1 MRHSSDTTEEAN
13 VLQKLSIE
21 AACPLPAAVTGGSI
35 GRHARRNYG
44 GPGIKRGH
52 RDGRGGP
59 VIGWMANARRGDQSP
74 LWGGSGGEDGRTS
87 GCSGRAV
94 FGLSCSAS
102 SASLVQ
108 VQAMSVRIE
117 RTLRVGARSAICRHS
132 TARCLHSTGVIID
145 TQPNAHK
152 PSSPPY
158 NNYSR
163 FFHVGRQR
171 GGIISNVELP
181 TRQTNAVVPK
191 VPFQGNRFA
200 ARQPEQTVDGN
211 DPATK

>member
-1 MRHSSDTTEEAN
+1 

-44 GPGIKRGH
+44 GPEIMEATGMAAAAQSSG
-52 RDGRGGP
+52 DGRS
-59 VIGWMANARRGDQSP
+59 RGDQSP
-74 LWGGSGGEDGRTS
+74 LWGGSGSEDGRTS

-108 VQAMSVRIE
+108 VQAMSVRID

-145 TQPNAHK
+145 TQPNAHEL
-152 PSSPPY
+152 SSPLY
-158 NNYSR
+158 DNYSQ
-163 FFHVGRQR
+163 FFQVGRQR
-171 GGIISNVELP
+171 DGIICKS
-181 TRQTNAVVPK
+181 
-191 VPFQGNRFA
+191 
-200 ARQPEQTVDGN
+200 
-211 DPATK
+211 

>member
-1 MRHSSDTTEEAN
+1 M
-13 VLQKLSIE
+13 LQKLSIE

-44 GPGIKRGH
+44 GPEIMEATGMAAAAQSSG
-52 RDGRGGP
+52 DGRS
-59 VIGWMANARRGDQSP
+59 RGDQSP
-74 LWGGSGGEDGRTS
+74 LWGGSGSEDGRTS

-108 VQAMSVRIE
+108 VQAMSVRID

-145 TQPNAHK
+145 TQPNAHEL
-152 PSSPPY
+152 SSPLY
-158 NNYSR
+158 DNYSR
-163 FFHVGRQR
+163 FFQVGRQR
-171 GGIISNVELP
+171 GGIICKS
-181 TRQTNAVVPK
+181 
-191 VPFQGNRFA
+191 
-200 ARQPEQTVDGN
+200 
-211 DPATK
+211 